1 MASRILVIDD
11 HPETL
16 RVVALILRQHGY
28 EVMTVS
34 SGKEGLEMAE
44 AQRPDLILLDVMMP
58 EMDGYEV
65 CRRLRSNPHTSRVPI
80 ILFSVKAQVDD
91 KWAGFEAGADDYLV
105 KPTEPAELTRRM
117 RTLLERPGG
126 AVDLAETLQP
136 LAEVETLP
144 KLMETTRRP
153 GGDTAEP
160 LPGTGPGEFSSNGAL
175 IAVLGARG
183 GCGTTTAAINLAV
196 TAADAGY
203 PTILADMDMVQG
215 HVAMYLGH
223 KVRRGVQGLATV
235 DGRDLR
241 LEVNEHLVREG
252 PQLQLLLAQANLDAR
267 LPILEPDQ
275 VTALIAS
282 LRRRS
287 RCLVVDLGR
296 GLPPFGLPVVEAADR
311 ILICLGPE
319 RIAISAARQLVRQLH
334 VILGDNRHLHPV
346 MLDFSDKVRLPKT
359 AVEEFLHHPLL
370 AVVPV
375 DKKEMADAGNK
386 SKALV
391 RVFPNSAATEQFRQL
406 VPRLMPAYMEQAAD

>member
-1 MASRILVIDD
+1 
-11 HPETL
+11 
-16 RVVALILRQHGY
+16 LRQHGY
-28 EVMTVS
+28 EALTVS
-34 SGKEGLEMAE
+34 SGKEGLEIAE

-65 CRRLRSNPHTSRVPI
+65 CRRLRANPQLSRIPI

-105 KPTEPAELTRRM
+105 KPTDPAELTRRM
-117 RTLLERPGG
+117 RTLLQRPGG

-136 LAEVETLP
+136 LTGSESLP
-144 KLMETTRRP
+144 SLMERGRRP
-153 GGDTAEP
+153 ALDTAEP
-160 LPGTGPGEFSSNGAL
+160 LPATGPGEFSSNGTL

-196 TAADAGY
+196 ATADAGY
-203 PTILADMDMVQG
+203 DTILADMDMVQG

-223 KVRRGVQGLATV
+223 KVRRGVQGLAAV
-235 DGRDLR
+235 DSRDLR
-241 LEVNEHLVREG
+241 LEVNEHLVWESEN
-252 PQLQLLLAQANLDAR
+252 LQLLLAQANLDAR
-267 LPILEPDQ
+267 LPIMEPEQ
-275 VTALIAS
+275 VRMLVGL
-282 LRRRS
+282 LRRRC

-311 ILICLGPE
+311 VLICLGPE

-334 VILGDNRHLHPV
+334 VILGDNHYLHPV
-346 MLDFSDKVRLPKT
+346 MLDFSDRVRLPKT

-375 DKKEMADAGNK
+375 DKKEMAEAGNK

-391 RVFPNSAATEQFRQL
+391 RVFPNGEAAELFRQL
-406 VPRLMPAYMEQAAD
+406 VPQLMPAWAEPAGG